1 MAGSSVFIGLIAY
14 LVVMV
19 IVGIV
24 SSRYMRTLD
33 DYVLAGR
40 RLGPWVAAISERAS
54 GESAWFLLGLP
65 AAAYGAGFREYWDV
79 VGIAGGILASW
90 TFIAMPLRR
99 ETARL
104 GALTLPD
111 YFELRFQ
118 DKTRLLRIISMA
130 VILFFYT
137 AYVAAQ
143 LVGASKIF
151 QSILGLP
158 EGSGQL
164 ICLVIGLVIVVAY
177 TIMGGFLAVAWTDFI
192 QGLLMTAVAVV
203 LPVAGLIHIGGLSQ
217 LTEKITERGP
227 EYFSVT
233 SGLSGSAFF
242 FGVVIG
248 GLSWGFGYLGQPHL
262 LTRYMAIRKTSDLR
276 RGGLIAM
283 GWTLI
288 SYWGAPMI
296 GIVGL
301 AVLGPNL
308 ADPELVMPML
318 AVELLPGW
326 LAGIMI
332 AGATAAMMSTADSQL
347 LVASSTLVEDIYVRL
362 FRPAAKPESLVL
374 ISRIC
379 TVLIAGVAFA
389 LAWTALNDSGTTSV
403 IDGMVSYAWTG
414 LGASFGPALVCSLW
428 WRRTT
433 WHGVVAGMFGGMA
446 STIIWKQIPA
456 LGEAL
461 DIKAACVLISATLVI
476 GISLAT
482 SKK

>member
-1 MAGSSVFIGLIAY
+1 MAGQSVFIGLIAY

-24 SSRYMRTLD
+24 SSRHMRTLD

-158 EGSGQL
+158 EGSGQM

-203 LPVAGLIHIGGLSQ
+203 LPVVGLIHIGGLSQ
-217 LTEKITERGP
+217 LTEKITQRGP

-242 FGVVIG
+242 FGVVVG

-276 RGGLIAM
+276 RAGLIAM

-308 ADPELVMPML
+308 ADPELVMPLL

-389 LAWTALNDSGTTSV
+389 LAWNALNDPGTTSV

-414 LGASFGPALVCSLW
+414 LGASFGPALVCALW
-428 WRRTT
+428 WKRTT
-433 WHGVVAGMFGGMA
+433 RHGVVAGMFGGMA
-446 STIIWKQIPA
+446 STIIWKQVPA
-456 LGEAL
+456 LGDAL
-461 DIKAACVLISATLVI
+461 DIKAACVLISATLVV
-476 GISLAT
+476 GVSLAT